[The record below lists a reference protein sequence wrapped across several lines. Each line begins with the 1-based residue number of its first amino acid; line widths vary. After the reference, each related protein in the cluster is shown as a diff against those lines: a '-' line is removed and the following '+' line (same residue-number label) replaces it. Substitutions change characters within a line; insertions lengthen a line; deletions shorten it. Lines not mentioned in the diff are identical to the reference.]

1 MDIAMNRKSFLKRSA
16 AVAAALAAAPALGA
30 AAKNTSEEK
39 APQVGFN
46 HLPLNEIKTMNTVF
60 HPANSRGH
68 ADHGWLKTYHSF
80 SFAQY
85 YNPERMHFGVLRV
98 LNDDTIAGG
107 TGFGRHPHDNMEI
120 ITIPL
125 EGALEHQDSMGN
137 KAVITAGEVQVMTA
151 GTGIQHSEYNAHKDQ
166 TGRFLQ
172 IWAFP
177 RARNLTPRY
186 DQKKF
191 DPAGMQNQWQLL
203 VSPNPEDSGVW
214 VNQDLWFHQTQLEAG
229 KSLSYRL
236 QKPGNGL
243 YLFMI
248 EGQAQVGQQK
258 LQRRDALGMWDTSE
272 FQIQADQ
279 NSHVLLMEIPMR

>member
-1 MDIAMNRKSFLKRSA
+1 MDRKSFLKRSA
-16 AVAAALAAAPALGA
+16 AAAAALAAAPALGA
-30 AAKNTSEEK
+30 AAKKTSEEK

-46 HLPLNEIKTMNTVF
+46 HLPLKEIKTMNTVF
-60 HPANSRGH
+60 HPASSRGH

-107 TGFGRHPHDNMEI
+107 AGFGRHPHDNMEI

-191 DPAGMQNQWQLL
+191 VPAAMQNQWQLL
-203 VSPNPEDSGVW
+203 VSPNPDDPGVW
-214 VNQDLWFHQTQLEAG
+214 VNQDLWFNQTQLEKG

-243 YLFMI
+243 YLFII
-248 EGQAQVGQQK
+248 EGEAQVGQQK